1 MQDLSELRTH
11 RLNIL
16 WTHASALE
24 QTCLSRTTTILQHST
39 TEIARNVPILDSTM
53 FVRHNAPQ
61 WTEPP
66 DFDFEP
72 SPIWHDDPA
81 IVTDEFAKVFLRNM
95 VSKSREGLNKIK
107 GDVALKQQTVEKL
120 RVSIRESQDK
130 EAVSSVH
137 FLSLVSYFK
146 G

>member
-16 WTHASALE
+16 WTHASSLE
-24 QTCLSRTTTILQHST
+24 QTCLSRTTTICQHSSA
-39 TEIARNVPILDSTM
+39 EIARNVPILDSTM
-53 FVRHNAPQ
+53 FVHHNAGQ
-61 WTEPP
+61 WTEPT
-66 DFDFEP
+66 DFEFEP

-81 IVTDEFAKVFLRNM
+81 IVTDEFAKVFLRNI

-107 GDVALKQQTVEKL
+107 GDVALKQQSVDTL
-120 RVSIRESQDK
+120 RVSIGESPDK
-130 EAVSSVH
+130 EAVSSVKPLPQ
-137 FLSLVSYFK
+137 FSGYV